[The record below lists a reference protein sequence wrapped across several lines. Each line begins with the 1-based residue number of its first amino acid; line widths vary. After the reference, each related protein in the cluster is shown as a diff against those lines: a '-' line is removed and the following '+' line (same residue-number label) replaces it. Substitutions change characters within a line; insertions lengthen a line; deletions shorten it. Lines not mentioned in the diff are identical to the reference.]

1 MRLLS
6 GILVSVFLFASCH
19 KEPEIP
25 ISKSVQFDKKEYTQE
40 LISERNNVKNEQQ
53 VRKTSK
59 KSNQAETVKK
69 NSSQKITEQKNTVEP
84 PADTVKLQVM
94 WAKAKSDTSK
104 LARQKTVFEFDSSTA
119 TGLLLK
125 VTPADSTANLR
136 ISRIIDPTGKSD
148 GPFGREI
155 DYPITE
161 KGIYKVIVSESLMQ
175 GDPYSGRFEFDVI
188 LVWKKYKPKQ

>member
-6 GILVSVFLFASCH
+6 GILIFVFLFASCH

-25 ISKSVQFDKKEYTQE
+25 ISKPVQFDKKEYAKD
-40 LISERNNVKNEQQ
+40 LISERNNSKPEQT

-59 KSNQAETVKK
+59 KSKQTEVVKNENPK
-69 NSSQKITEQKNTVEP
+69 KITEQKEIVQP
-84 PADTVKLQVM
+84 PADTVKLQIT

-104 LARQKTVFEFDSSTA
+104 LARQRVVFEFDSSSA
-119 TGLLLK
+119 TGMLLK
-125 VTPADSTANLR
+125 VTPADSIANLR
-136 ISRIIDPTGKSD
+136 ISQIIDPNGKSD

-175 GDPYSGRFEFDVI
+175 GDPYSGKFEFDVK
-188 LVWKKYKPKQ
+188 LLWKKYKPQQ

>member
-6 GILVSVFLFASCH
+6 GILIFVFLFASCH

-25 ISKSVQFDKKEYTQE
+25 ISKPVQFDKKEYAKD
-40 LISERNNVKNEQQ
+40 LISERNNSKPEQTI
-53 VRKTSK
+53 RKTSK
-59 KSNQAETVKK
+59 KSKQTEVVKNENPK
-69 NSSQKITEQKNTVEP
+69 KITEQKEIVQP
-84 PADTVKLQVM
+84 PADTVKLQIT

-104 LARQKTVFEFDSSTA
+104 LARQRVVFEFDSSSA
-119 TGLLLK
+119 TGMLLK
-125 VTPADSTANLR
+125 VTPADSIANLR
-136 ISRIIDPTGKSD
+136 ISQIIDPNGKSD

-175 GDPYSGRFEFDVI
+175 GDPYSGKFEFDVK
-188 LVWKKYKPKQ
+188 LLWKKYKPQQ

>member
-6 GILVSVFLFASCH
+6 GILIFVFLFASCH

-25 ISKSVQFDKKEYTQE
+25 ISKPVQFDKKEYAQD
-40 LISERNNVKNEQQ
+40 LISERINNKPEQP

-59 KSNQAETVKK
+59 KSKQTEVVKK
-69 NSSQKITEQKNTVEP
+69 ENPQKITEQKEFIQP
-84 PADTVKLQVM
+84 PADTVKLQIM

-136 ISRIIDPTGKSD
+136 ISQIIDPTGKSD

-175 GDPYSGRFEFDVI
+175 GDPYSGKFEFDVK
-188 LVWKKYKPKQ
+188 LLWKKYKPQQ